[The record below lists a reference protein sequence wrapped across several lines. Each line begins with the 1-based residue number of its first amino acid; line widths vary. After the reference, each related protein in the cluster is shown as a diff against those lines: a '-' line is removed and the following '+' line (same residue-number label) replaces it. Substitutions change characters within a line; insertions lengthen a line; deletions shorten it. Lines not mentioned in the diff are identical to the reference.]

1 MLNLHVNN
9 MGISGKEF
17 NKILPI
23 FSYSVAT
30 FFLMDFAFFINDIV
44 DTLHFTYIESF
55 ILLGIPFIGRMVT
68 PFVYSYAGKIG
79 VPRLALLSIT
89 LMALISFGMGY
100 ETSFIE
106 LFASRFIIG
115 ILFGFATSAAIEV
128 SSVTGNRVIIGL
140 TMGGWA
146 IGWLMGAIFFM
157 FLRSWEL
164 VSIAGI
170 IFAPAVL
177 LSRRHN
183 VISPMLKKFQ
193 FAFSLKVFIVFL
205 LGFTPAYVLEI
216 VPSYLGTSSFVESIV
231 AYSIAIFAYLL
242 LPVMIIRFSLKKTL
256 FPSLIIVAIAGALF
270 FSTTNIIFAVVFTV
284 FGLGINSLLPII
296 SRKMDVE
303 PDKIGPSMNF
313 SAVAGFIFPVVLTLG
328 NEALNSALAV
338 LVAAIFLLL
347 FITIEFG
354 KHRYKSINIKKFFTN
369 H

>member
-1 MLNLHVNN
+1 MLNLHANN
-9 MGISGKEF
+9 VHVSKEEF

-44 DTLHFTYIESF
+44 YTLHFTYIESF

-68 PFVYSYAGKIG
+68 PFIYSYVGRLG

-89 LMALISFGMGY
+89 LMAVISFGMGY
-100 ETSFIE
+100 ETTFIE

-115 ILFGFATSAAIEV
+115 IFFGLATSAAIEV
-128 SSVTGNRVIIGL
+128 SSITGNRKIIGF

-157 FLRSWEL
+157 LLGSWEL

-170 IFAPAVL
+170 VFAPAVL
-177 LSRRHN
+177 FSRKHN
-183 VISPMLKKFQ
+183 VISPMLKKFH
-193 FAFSLKVFIVFL
+193 FDFSIKVFLVFL

-216 VPSYLGTSSFVESIV
+216 VPSYLGPSAFIESIV
-231 AYSIAIFAYLL
+231 AYSIAVFAYLL
-242 LPVMIIRFSLKKTL
+242 LPAMMIRFSLKKTL
-256 FPSLIIVAIAGALF
+256 FSSLIIVAISGILF
-270 FSTTNIIFAVVFTV
+270 FSTTNIAFAVVFTM
-284 FGLGINSLLPII
+284 FGLGVNSLLPII
-296 SRKMDVE
+296 SKNLNVE
-303 PDKIGPSMNF
+303 ADKIGPSMNF
-313 SAVAGFIFPVVLTLG
+313 SAVAGFIFPVILTMG

-338 LVAAIFLLL
+338 FIASMFLML
-347 FITIEFG
+347 FISVEFG
-354 KHRYKSINIKKFFTN
+354 KHGYKSINIKKFLIN